1 MKFNKTEKKSKKK
14 KLNKRRWRA
23 GYMAWNVGLRSN
35 SAWILSKYM
44 LTAKFI
50 TFFFLFPIIST

>member
-1 MKFNKTEKKSKKK
+1 MKQNQKKK
-14 KLNKRRWRA
+14 KKRGWRA

-50 TFFFLFPIIST
+50 TIFFCYFPL